1 MSKQRDTDKAIRN
14 LMKWLEQPEFQER
27 HATVIEEHMAPVC
40 KHLGISQEEL
50 FEEIIENGL
59 DGMLFGIMFEDFISS
74 PFLPDN
80 RTMVDDYLK
89 RRGWR
94 ESVQGRRYLQKLSQS
109 TLSLYEIVE
118 ISPGQHCDVRDVI
131 RGGDTVRVFE
141 KMGTQN
147 LVKWDRLAARILN
160 NNGKHIFSGGMLPF
174 RQEAAQSLLRVIDNT
189 RKEYRKAIDKLKDKQ
204 VKDLSSINH
213 EEDILQDSCY
223 VFTSTWLIH
232 TLDGLHQAQPEMQ
245 NFDGEAIEFTET
257 RFTCLDEQ
265 VQTIIDRLDSTI
277 DWERDT
283 TEALLWNWFPPQQ
296 QNNKKTGNTKKG
308 MSIGTL
314 DADQRQISGM
324 LELSPDVLKL
334 TTNSRERA
342 QRGKDELESLL
353 DGLIGPPLSTIQTPE
368 QALSES
374 EAERDNGSDIN
385 AMDDIDTE
393 VAAKMVED
401 YLDQHYRDC
410 LDETIPML
418 GDKTP
423 RQCASSKKDQ
433 AKVIEW
439 LKHLENNEHR
449 RVASQGG
456 KPYDS
461 GWIWEELN
469 LEKYRH

>member
-1 MSKQRDTDKAIRN
+1 MSKRRDTDKAIRN
-14 LMKWLEQPEFQER
+14 LMKWLEQPEFQEL
-27 HATVIEEHMAPVC
+27 HATVIEEHMTPVC
-40 KHLGISQEEL
+40 KHLGLNQEEL
-50 FEEIIENGL
+50 SEEIIENGL

-80 RTMVDDYLK
+80 RTVVDDYLK

-118 ISPGQHCDVRDVI
+118 ITPGQHCDVRDVI

-147 LVKWDRLAARILN
+147 LVKWDRLAARMLN
-160 NNGKHIFSGGMLPF
+160 SNGKHIFSGGMLPF

-189 RKEYRKAIDKLKDKQ
+189 RKEYSKAIDKLKDKQ
-204 VKDLSSINH
+204 VRGLSSINP
-213 EEDILQDSCY
+213 EEEVLQNSCY
-223 VFTSTWLIH
+223 AFTSIWLIQ
-232 TLDGLHQAQPEMQ
+232 TLEDLHQAQPEML
-245 NFDGEAIEFTET
+245 NFDGEAIEFTEA
-257 RFTCLDEQ
+257 RFPFLDEQ
-265 VQTIIDRLDSTI
+265 VETIIDRLDSTI

-283 TEALLWNWFPPQQ
+283 LDDPLWNWFPPQQ
-296 QNNKKTGNTKKG
+296 QKKKKTRNTKKG

-324 LELSPDVLKL
+324 LELSLGVLKL

-342 QRGKDELESLL
+342 QRGQDELESLL

-368 QALSES
+368 QALSER
-374 EAERDNGSDIN
+374 EAERDNDDGMN
-385 AMDDIDTE
+385 ATDDIDPE
-393 VAAKMVED
+393 IAAKIMED
-401 YLDQHYRDC
+401 YLDQHYRNC
-410 LDETIPML
+410 LDEIIPML

-461 GWIWEELN
+461 RWMWEELN